1 VASAQRLLPLVQP
14 ADDLQLLHGR
24 HSSNIALAMKADR
37 WEELG
42 AMPRAAALAKLE
54 ELGQEPD
61 LYVSQA
67 GFSGSRRTVSQA
79 SSLPCLFVD
88 LDTYAVGITF
98 DDPYKVLEAIE
109 QAAPR
114 LPPPNEII
122 SSGRGWYARW
132 LLAEPATGADLARWQ
147 MAEDALVSALGDIGA
162 DRNARD
168 AARVL
173 RIVGSINSK
182 NGATVAGYARPAAK
196 MYSLRELEAA
206 LAPYLAPAV
215 TPGGP
220 EPQELATASR
230 PPRRRPLAESQRL
243 RSPRLAQDRIHDL
256 RRLAE
261 LRGGRLT
268 EHRKRFMFALAVS
281 LCWYCFTASDV
292 ARELDAFSDEFFAD
306 ARLYRGRSI
315 STALQRM
322 VDAKRGRGKSG
333 RCHGKVA
340 EDPRYR
346 LTNSRLIAMLGIT
359 HEEQR
364 QLRTIISPAERSR
377 RRAERR
383 REAGMVEYQART
395 ADRLERAVELRQKGL
410 TLAAIGAELGVSKQ
424 AVHALL
430 RRPAVN

>member
-1 VASAQRLLPLVQP
+1 MASAQRLLPLVQP

-109 QAAPR
+109 QTAPR
-114 LPPPNEII
+114 LPLPNEII

-196 MYSLRELEAA
+196 MYRLRELEAA

-220 EPQELATASR
+220 EPQELAPASR
-230 PPRRRPLAESQRL
+230 PPRLRPLTESQRL
-243 RSPRLAQDRIHDL
+243 RPYRLAQDRMQDL
-256 RRLAE
+256 RRLAQ

-268 EHRKRFMFALAVS
+268 EHRKRMLFALAVS
-281 LCWYCFTASDV
+281 LCWYCSTVDDV
-292 ARELDAFSDEFFAD
+292 VRELDTFSAAFFVD

-315 STALQRM
+315 STALERM
-322 VDAKRGRGKSG
+322 LAAKQGRWNGSG
-333 RCHGKVA
+333 GVST
-340 EDPRYR
+340 DPRYK
-346 LTNSRLIAMLGIT
+346 LTNSRLVAMLDIT
-359 HEEQR
+359 PQEQR
-364 QLRTIISPAERSR
+364 HLQTIIGSAERDR

-383 REAGMVEYQART
+383 RAAGMTNYAERT